1 MLGSDHNSATELE
14 RLRRERDHFHILVE
28 VTNAVISKLSIE
40 DLVAEVAETI
50 HRFFGIDYL
59 SLDLFDLGAK
69 QLRSHSVYY
78 PPHGLCTRATAT
90 MPLTASLAGQVLQS
104 RAMLLASRLEMER
117 LAENYD
123 ELALLTSRGFQV
135 TCTLPLVSGAKV
147 VGAINLAHARPD
159 AFSDYNQHL
168 LQEIAAR
175 IAIAID
181 NVAAYEEISRLK
193 DRLTSENLY
202 LTEEIR
208 NFSTFGE
215 IVGESAAMRNLL
227 EQVEM
232 VAASDCTVL
241 ILGETGTGKELLARA
256 IHNLSDRKARNMV
269 KINCAAIPSGLLE
282 SDLFGHEKGSFTGAT
297 SQRLG
302 RFELADKGTL
312 FLDEVGDIPLE
323 LQPKLLRA
331 LQEREI
337 ERLGGQKVISVDVR
351 LIAATNRDLTQMVA
365 DRQYRSDLYYR
376 LNVFPLVIPP
386 LRERPEDIPLL
397 VRYFVQ
403 KISRR
408 MNRRIES
415 IPDEVL
421 AHLASLPWPGN
432 VRELE
437 NVIERAVILTRGP
450 VLNLP
455 VQELQYHLA
464 PVAWKN
470 GALHAASVSPRLPEL
485 PKLADASEPERERI
499 LRVLKETNGIVA
511 GPRGAAARLGLKRTT
526 LLSRMQRL
534 GISTRDIG
542 QSEE

>member
-1 MLGSDHNSATELE
+1 MLGSDHYSASELE

-78 PPHGLCTRATAT
+78 PPHGLCTRATVT
-90 MPLTASLAGQVLQS
+90 MPLSASLAGQVLQS
-104 RAMLLASRLEMER
+104 RAMLLASRMEMER

-147 VGAINLAHARPD
+147 VGAINLAHAKPD

-175 IAIAID
+175 MAIAID

-202 LTEEIR
+202 LAEEIR

-397 VRYFVQ
+397 ARYFVQ

-464 PVAWKN
+464 PVAWKS
-470 GALHAASVSPRLPEL
+470 GTLHAASASPRLPDL